1 MSALLHL
8 SGVGKD
14 YAKLDAN
21 AGRLRL
27 VFDLLRG
34 RGAREVFRALDEVS
48 FDLAAGE
55 SLGIIGENGA
65 GKSTLLKIVAGV
77 ITPTRGIVETRGRV
91 GALLELGSGF
101 HPEYSGIANIDLAA
115 ALLGLTRAEIA
126 AKRDEIIAFAD
137 IGEHIHDPIKHYSS
151 GMVVRLGFAV
161 ATALTPDI
169 LITDEV
175 LAVGDESFQKKC
187 VAWMERYLA
196 GGGTLLLCSHSMY
209 HIQKLCRAALW
220 LKDGR
225 VERYGAAAEVSQ
237 AYLAY
242 HEEKSAGAKQPIAAP
257 RAAAAGVY
265 AVQSLTLDPSA
276 ALVSGGAL
284 TIAGEVFSPDG
295 RAPVVLLGLIRA
307 DGTPVYGVA
316 TDMDGV
322 TPARIG
328 PQRFAFSLAFP
339 RLPLLPGK
347 YLVRAHALDPEGV
360 RLFDNV
366 EIPLLV
372 EGATREMGLVR
383 IDHDWSGQTMD
394 SDSGSPG
401 GAGSS

>member
-1 MSALLHL
+1 MRPLLHL

-14 YAKLDAN
+14 YAKVESN
-21 AGRLRL
+21 AGRIGL
-27 VFDLLRG
+27 VLDLLWG
-34 RGAREVFRALDEVS
+34 RGVTRAFHALDDVS

-77 ITPTRGIVETRGRV
+77 ITPTRGTIDVRGRV

-101 HPEYSGIANIDLAA
+101 HPEYSGLANIDLAA
-115 ALLGLTRAEIA
+115 ALLGLTPGEIA
-126 AKRDEIIAFAD
+126 AKREEIIAFAD

-161 ATALTPDI
+161 ATALEPDI

-187 VAWMERYLA
+187 VAWMENYLA

-209 HIQKLCRAALW
+209 HVQKLCRSALW

-225 VERYGAAAEVSQ
+225 TVKQGAAADVTQ

-242 HEEKSAGAKQPIAAP
+242 HEEKSAKQKKPIAPP
-257 RAAAAGVY
+257 RASAEGYY
-265 AVQSLTLDPSA
+265 AIQSLTLEPSERVA
-276 ALVSGGAL
+276 AGGPF
-284 TIAGEVFSPDG
+284 TVRGEVFSPDD
-295 RAPVVLLGLIRA
+295 RVPVVLVGLVRA

-316 TDMDGV
+316 TDMDGAQPV
-322 TPARIG
+322 RVAAR
-328 PQRFAFSLAFP
+328 RFAFSLSFP
-339 RLPLLPGK
+339 ELPLLPGK
-347 YLVRAHALDPEGV
+347 YFARAHALDPEGV

-366 EIPLLV
+366 EQPFVV
-372 EGATREMGLVR
+372 EGATRELGLVR
-383 IDHDWSGQTMD
+383 IGHGWNGER
-394 SDSGSPG
+394 
-401 GAGSS
+401 